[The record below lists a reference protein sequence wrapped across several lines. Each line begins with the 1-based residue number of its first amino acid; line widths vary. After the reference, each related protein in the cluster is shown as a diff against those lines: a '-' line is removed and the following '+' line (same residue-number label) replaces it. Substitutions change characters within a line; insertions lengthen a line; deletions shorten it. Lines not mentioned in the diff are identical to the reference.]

1 MCKLKHKYHNS
12 KGEKNELSNIFNK
25 KKSVSKSNKKNIYSL

>member
-25 KKSVSKSNKKNIYSL
+25 KKKCFQE